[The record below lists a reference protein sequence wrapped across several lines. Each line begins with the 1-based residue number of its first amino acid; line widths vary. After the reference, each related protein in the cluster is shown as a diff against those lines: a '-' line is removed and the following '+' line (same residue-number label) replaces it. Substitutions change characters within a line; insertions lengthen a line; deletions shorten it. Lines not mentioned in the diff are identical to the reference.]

1 MNGTVS
7 YFNSKR
13 SNVYFLLL
21 DATKTFDEVNYC
33 KIFSKLLNINLSP
46 VALSLLLYMYTYQS
60 LKVRWGTI
68 TGNKFNVKNGVK
80 QGGVLSPILFSV
92 YMVLIDW
99 RRGVLDVIWVI
110 ILFGVWRLCWW
121 SYTSSPSKKA
131 FQIKINIYQ
140 WYASDYDVIF
150 NGPKRQFIIFRWREC
165 RTENSYVLVNGE
177 QLNNISSAVHL
188 GHSISADDGEYTI
201 SASITQFWKGFN
213 ILELILAKYIL
224 MCSVN
229 YLNNIVVAFMVN
241 HCGHLIVVIK

>member
-92 YMVLIDW
+92 YMVLID
-99 RRGVLDVIWVI
+99 
-110 ILFGVWRLCWW
+110 
-121 SYTSSPSKKA
+121 
-131 FQIKINIYQ
+131 
-140 WYASDYDVIF
+140 
-150 NGPKRQFIIFRWREC
+150 
-165 RTENSYVLVNGE
+165 
-177 QLNNISSAVHL
+177 
-188 GHSISADDGEYTI
+188 
-201 SASITQFWKGFN
+201 
-213 ILELILAKYIL
+213 
-224 MCSVN
+224 
-229 YLNNIVVAFMVN
+229 
-241 HCGHLIVVIK
+241 